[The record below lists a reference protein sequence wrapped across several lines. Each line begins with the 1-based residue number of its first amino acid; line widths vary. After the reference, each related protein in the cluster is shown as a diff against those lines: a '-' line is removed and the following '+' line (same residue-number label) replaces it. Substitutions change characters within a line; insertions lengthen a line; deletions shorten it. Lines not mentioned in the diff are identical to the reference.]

1 MYKKQSVLFSI
12 LIPAHNEEKYIGKCF
27 VSIKNASLQY
37 PGRVEVI
44 VTANRCTDKTVE
56 IAKFYSARVVYEDAK
71 NLAMIRNAGA
81 KAATGEIIITI
92 DADSCMSQDM
102 LIEIEKEIRTDKS
115 IGGCAKLM
123 MERTSPGIFFN
134 MHVIAT
140 IGAITNG
147 LPRGAGLFWC
157 RKTDFDAIGGFDE
170 KLRVAEDIDFAKRLK
185 QYGKKKKKKFIRLP
199 RAFVITSTRKFD
211 EFGDWM
217 YLKLIVKN
225 FSVVKE
231 LFKRGKTDN
240 KTSALDSLLDKLY
253 FNTKRK

>member
-1 MYKKQSVLFSI
+1 MNKHSVLFSI
-12 LIPAHNEEKYIGKCF
+12 LIPAHNEEKYVVKCF
-27 VSIKNASLQY
+27 ESIKNASLQY

-44 VTANRCTDKTVE
+44 VTANRCTDRTVE
-56 IAKFYSARVVYEDAK
+56 IAKSYNAKVVYEDAK
-71 NLAMIRNAGA
+71 NLAKIRNAGA
-81 KAATGEIIITI
+81 KVATGEIIITI

-115 IGGCAKLM
+115 IGGCAKLK

-140 IGAITNG
+140 IGAIANG
-147 LPRGAGLFWC
+147 LPKGAGLFWC

-170 KLRVAEDIDFAKRLK
+170 NLRVAEDIDFAKRLK
-185 QYGKKKKKKFIRLP
+185 QYGKKKNKKFIRLP
-199 RAFVITSTRKFD
+199 RAFVVTSTRKFD

-217 YLKLIVKN
+217 YLKLIIKN
-225 FSVVKE
+225 FGMVKE
-231 LFKRGKTDN
+231 LFKRGKTGN
-240 KTSALDSLLDKLY
+240 KTSALDNLLDEIY